1 MPEHHPPDESAP
13 DTPAPMPGVLLCEAG
28 GPPVRTER
36 DALDLIGDA
45 WYHRAHLVAIPAER
59 LHEDFWRLSTRVAGE
74 IIQKFAN
81 YRIKVAVIG
90 DISRHVSSSTALRDW
105 VREANRGD
113 ELWFLPSL
121 EALRERL
128 PDQRGAAA
136 PPA

>member
-1 MPEHHPPDESAP
+1 MPDQPAP
-13 DTPAPMPGVLLCEAG
+13 ATPMPGVLLCEAD

-36 DALDLIGDA
+36 DALDLIGDS
-45 WYHRAHLVAIPAER
+45 WYHRAHLVAIPAGR

-90 DISRHVSSSTALRDW
+90 DISEYVASSGALRDW

-113 ELWFLPSL
+113 ELWFLPDL
-121 EALRERL
+121 EALRARL
-128 PDQRGAAA
+128 PDEPAATNL
-136 PPA
+136 

>member
-1 MPEHHPPDESAP
+1 MPDQ
-13 DTPAPMPGVLLCEAG
+13 PAPATLMPGVLLCEAD

-45 WYHRAHLVAIPAER
+45 WYHRAHFVAIPAGR

-90 DISRHVSSSTALRDW
+90 DISEYVASSGALRDW

-113 ELWFLPSL
+113 ELWFLPDL
-121 EALRERL
+121 EALRARL
-128 PDQRGAAA
+128 PDEPAATNL
-136 PPA
+136 